1 MDKHS
6 LPIEFEQVMNVLDD
20 RFMKVKIWIAHT
32 GENRNNSIFSKEVLE
47 AMIPSLANVPIL
59 GYIAVDEDNQADFKG
74 HEEALVIEDKKLK
87 LKYLGRAYGVIPT
100 ENNARFET
108 RYGSDGVERE
118 YLVCDGIVWRKFP
131 EVEEI
136 FDRDGGFKW
145 QSMELQNSSVKGYIN
160 DNGVF
165 VFTEA
170 KFEGACILGEHVT
183 PAMVSSTIEK
193 FSVNTIKQ
201 ELGEMLTE
209 FNAYFSNITV
219 KGDDIVKDNITQT
232 QSTENPENTAFT
244 EENPVIENPVVE
256 DVTPA
261 TGEDNTEF
269 AKKDKKKEED
279 DKDAKTADA
288 SKTDTSK
295 EDPKEDPAKNEDEED
310 EKDKKKPKKFSVMF
324 ELSHDDIR
332 SGIYQALR
340 NHDSF
345 KDSWTWVSK
354 VYDNHAIIE
363 SEDEGKFYKINYV
376 KHENAVSLGEFEE
389 LFPMFLTQ
397 SEKSVVDSTRNNFE
411 ALEQEAKELREFKA
425 GVELAEKEQK
435 LSQYSA
441 TLAKE
446 DFDTIKAN
454 LSNFSM
460 EEMEKE
466 IGFVLLKKNHFSANT
481 QEDSTQARVGVIN
494 AVDANPYGSA
504 SIYFSK

>member
-1 MDKHS
+1 
-6 LPIEFEQVMNVLDD
+6 MNVLDD

-47 AMIPSLANVPIL
+47 SMIPSLANVPIL

-74 HEEALVIEDKKLK
+74 HEEALVIEDKQFK

-145 QSMELQNSSVKGYIN
+145 QSMELQHSSVNGYIDN
-160 DNGVF
+160 NGVF

-193 FSVNTIKQ
+193 FSVNTIKE

-209 FNAYFSNITV
+209 FNAYFSNITT
-219 KGDDIVKDNITQT
+219 KGDDIVTKNLNNQ
-232 QSTENPENTAFT
+232 EPVAPENTEFT
-244 EENPVIENPVVE
+244 GDTPVVTEPVVE

-261 TGEDNTEF
+261 TEGEESTEF

-279 DKDAKTADA
+279 
-288 SKTDTSK
+288 SEEDTPK
-295 EDPKEDPAKNEDEED
+295 EEDPKEDTSKDGEDDEED
-310 EKDKKKPKKFSVMF
+310 EKDKKKPKKFSVTF
-324 ELSHDDIR
+324 EMSHDDIR
-332 SGIYQALR
+332 GGIYQALR
-340 NHDSF
+340 NHDTF
-345 KDSWTWVSK
+345 KDSWTWISK

-363 SEDEGKFYKINYV
+363 AEDEGKFYKMNYV

-425 GVELAEKEQK
+425 GVELAGKEQK
-435 LSQYSA
+435 LAQYSA
-441 TLAKE
+441 TLSKE
-446 DFDTIKAN
+446 DFDSIKAN
-454 LSNFSM
+454 LANFSM
-460 EEMEKE
+460 EEIEKE

-481 QEDSTQARVGVIN
+481 QEDSAQARVGVTN
-494 AVDANPYGSA
+494 VVDANPYGSA

>member
-1 MDKHS
+1 
-6 LPIEFEQVMNVLDD
+6 MNVLDD

-59 GYIAVDEDNQADFKG
+59 GYIAVDEENQADFKG
-74 HEEALVIEDKKLK
+74 HEEVLVIEDKQFK

-118 YLVCDGIVWRKFP
+118 YLVCDGILWRKFP

-145 QSMELQNSSVKGYIN
+145 QSMELQNSSVKGYLD

-193 FSVNTIKQ
+193 FSVNTIKE

-209 FNAYFSNITV
+209 FNAYFSNITT
-219 KGDDIVKDNITQT
+219 KGDDIVEDNINQAKNA
-232 QSTENPENTAFT
+232 ENDENTEFT
-244 EENPVIENPVVE
+244 AENPVVNPVVE
-256 DVTPA
+256 DAPPA
-261 TGEDNTEF
+261 TEGEDNTEF

-279 DKDAKTADA
+279 
-288 SKTDTSK
+288 SEEDTPK
-295 EDPKEDPAKNEDEED
+295 EEDPKEDTSKDGEDDEED
-310 EKDKKKPKKFSVMF
+310 EKDKKKPKKFSVHF

-332 SGIYQALR
+332 SGIYQALN
-340 NHDSF
+340 NHDTF
-345 KDSWTWVSK
+345 KESWVWVSK

-363 SEDEGKFYKINYV
+363 DEGAGKFFKINYV
-376 KHENAVSLGEFEE
+376 KHENAVSLGEHEE

-435 LSQYSA
+435 LAQYSA
-441 TLAKE
+441 TLSKE
-446 DFDTIKAN
+446 DFDSIKAN
-454 LSNFSM
+454 LTNFSM
-460 EEMEKE
+460 EEIEKE
-466 IGFVLLKKNHFSANT
+466 IGFVLLKKNHFSANK
-481 QEDSTQARVGVIN
+481 QEDSTQARVGAIN

-504 SIYFSK
+504 SVYFSK

>member
-1 MDKHS
+1 
-6 LPIEFEQVMNVLDD
+6 MNVLDD

-74 HEEALVIEDKKLK
+74 HEEALVIEDKQFK
-87 LKYLGRAYGVIPT
+87 LKYMGRAYGVIPT

-145 QSMELQNSSVKGYIN
+145 QSMELQHSSVNGYIDN
-160 DNGVF
+160 NGVF

-193 FSVNTIKQ
+193 FSVNTIKE

-209 FNAYFSNITV
+209 FNAYFSNITT
-219 KGDDIVKDNITQT
+219 KGDDIVTKILDNQEPVATKN
-232 QSTENPENTAFT
+232 TEFT
-244 EENPVIENPVVE
+244 EETPVATEPVVE

-261 TGEDNTEF
+261 TEGEDNTEF
-269 AKKDKKKEED
+269 AKKDKKKED
-279 DKDAKTADA
+279 DKDAEKDTKPAD
-288 SKTDTSK
+288 DTSK
-295 EDPKEDPAKNEDEED
+295 DTPKEEDPKADEED
-310 EKDKKKPKKFSVMF
+310 KKAKKKPKKFSVTF
-324 ELSHDDIR
+324 EMAHDDIR

-340 NHDSF
+340 SHDTF

-363 SEDEGKFYKINYV
+363 DEDGGKFYKMNYV

-397 SEKSVVDSTRNNFE
+397 GEKSVVDSTRNNFE

-425 GVELAEKEQK
+425 GVELADKEQK
-435 LSQYSA
+435 LAQYSA

-446 DFDTIKAN
+446 DFDSIKAN
-454 LSNFSM
+454 LANFSM

-481 QEDSTQARVGVIN
+481 QEDSTQARVGVTN
-494 AVDANPYGSA
+494 VVDANPYGSA